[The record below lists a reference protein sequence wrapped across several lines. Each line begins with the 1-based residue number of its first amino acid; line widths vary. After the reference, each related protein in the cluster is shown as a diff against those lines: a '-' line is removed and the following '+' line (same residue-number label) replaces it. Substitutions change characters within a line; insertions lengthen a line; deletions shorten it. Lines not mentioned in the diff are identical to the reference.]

1 MKKTRYLGGI
11 IHKKHDVSG
20 EVQSKIGSCF
30 AILNRLNFFWKKAN
44 CPHKFKLN
52 VFDAVVRAK
61 LVYGLETI
69 HLSDAILSK
78 MDAFQLKGIRKILGI
93 QTTYM
98 NRANTNARVFERA
111 SAIAN
116 PKSKPNK
123 NIRPFSHYVQTRQE
137 SLLKHIVRS
146 PNDDPLR
153 QCTLEFNR
161 PLPFQVPKRRVGRPR
176 LNWTTEAYKRIYI
189 KNNLGTLATWKA
201 DTPSAIWNM
210 EADIRNRLL

>member
-1 MKKTRYLGGI
+1 METQWEIHSCKKT
-11 IHKKHDVSG
+11 
-20 EVQSKIGSCF
+20 
-30 AILNRLNFFWKKAN
+30 N

-52 VFDAVVRAK
+52 VFDAVIRSK

-78 MDAFQLKGIRKILGI
+78 LDAFQLKGIRKILNI

-111 SAIAN
+111 STIAN

-137 SLLKHIVRS
+137 SLLKHVVRS
-146 PNDDPLR
+146 TNDDPLR

-161 PLPFQVPKRRVGRPR
+161 PTPFKVLKRRIGRPR
-176 LNWTTEAYKRIYI
+176 LNWTSEAYKRIYI
-189 KNNLGTLATWKA
+189 KSNRGTSETWKS
-201 DTPSAIWNM
+201 DPSSAIWNM